1 MNEKIEK
8 IGKII
13 SSEKKYFKEFNTR
26 KLMLRTVW
34 HAEYITRIPF

>member
-1 MNEKIEK
+1 MNEKIEKIEK

-26 KLMLRTVW
+26 K
-34 HAEYITRIPF
+34 